1 MWVCYQ
7 TRPDPAFLAGLPL
20 QDCAGPYL
28 RREWMGRSCC
38 WQRAHFI
45 SLHNSPR
52 TGRSLKMGAAAHMS
66 SNKKQTVKQE
76 WIPKKEKKKKSTRGK
91 WCGLSGVWKLRL
103 RSQTSWVQIWALPCG
118 SCVTQGKSLHLSV
131 PWVFNLQNWEISRNR
146 LPRLLWG
153 LNELMWKRYINV
165 SCHDNEDGV
174 WKSSLFKQA

>member
-1 MWVCYQ
+1 MLAASRGQSRHCLAHKYEYSCRKMWVCYQ

-76 WIPKKEKKKKSTRGK
+76 WIPKKEKKKKKVQEGSDVG
-91 WCGLSGVWKLRL
+91 CPGFENSDSGVRPVGFKSGLCLVAAVWPRESHFIFLYHGFLTSKIEKLVGTA
-103 RSQTSWVQIWALPCG
+103 SQDC
-118 SCVTQGKSLHLSV
+118 C
-131 PWVFNLQNWEISRNR
+131 
-146 LPRLLWG
+146 
-153 LNELMWKRYINV
+153 
-165 SCHDNEDGV
+165 ED
-174 WKSSLFKQA
+174 WMN